1 MSGPKRGTWRIYHD
15 PTPARLADLEQF
27 AANQDAWL
35 ARNGSFIE
43 RFLGREALERA
54 RSAYTRVLDCVDSG
68 DPDSGFDRY
77 GQAWEIFNELRRQ
90 ATEAKQ
96 QAHVQ
101 RQLRE
106 QQRRFA
112 EHQLRIQRQQ
122 REDQRRLAQ
131 QRAAAEALRECQEA
145 WQDSESQ
152 ALLRRWMDPSE
163 CHRLAAAL
171 EAAAVGSPEQVQE
184 KSRAWQNS
192 LRTVLAAANRRAAEN
207 ARAIREC
214 RPALSTA
221 RQLLDSLN
229 ISVLT
234 DSQRNGFSRLKR
246 QLQTQVDEA
255 LSAENLR
262 ELRLFIAQIREL
274 AARYQPQIKAAE
286 LEKASQ
292 VWRDALT
299 RCGYSVVSRT
309 GPDGAVILQASSF
322 PMKSLNVEVRP
333 DTKEVR
339 LDVNGKH
346 DHAGCVKD
354 VQSLQ
359 AELARQGV
367 QLTMTDWGTGKPG
380 GVGRQLSQGLSIGGA
395 R

>member
-15 PTPARLADLEQF
+15 PTPARLADLEEF

-35 ARNGSFIE
+35 VRNGSFIE
-43 RFLGREALERA
+43 RFLGREALAKA
-54 RSAYTRVLDCVDSG
+54 RSAYGRVRECIVNG
-68 DPDSGFDRY
+68 DPDSGFDCY

-90 ATEAKQ
+90 AAEAKQ

-106 QQRRFA
+106 QQRRLA
-112 EHQLRIQRQQ
+112 EQQLQLQRQQ
-122 REDQRRLAQ
+122 RENQHRLAQ
-131 QRAAAEALRECQEA
+131 QRAAAEALRECQDA

-184 KSRAWQNS
+184 RSRAWQNS

-207 ARAIREC
+207 ARAIHEC
-214 RPALSTA
+214 RPALAAA
-221 RQLLDSLN
+221 RQSLDCLN
-229 ISVLT
+229 ISVLPE
-234 DSQRNGFSRLKR
+234 SQRNGFDRLKR
-246 QLQTQVDEA
+246 QLQTQIEEA

-262 ELRLFIAQIREL
+262 DLRSFIGQIGEL

-292 VWRDALT
+292 VWRDGLT

-322 PMKSLNVEVRP
+322 PMKSLSVEVRP
-333 DTKEVR
+333 DTREVR

-346 DHAGCVKD
+346 DHTGCVKD

-380 GVGRQLSQGLSIGGA
+380 SVGRQLVQGLSIGGA